1 MAWTLPD
8 KGEGD
13 NDIQSILFQEDLE
26 ILVAGISGSDCVLS
40 GLAVT
45 GGADMTPAVAK
56 GAVLSNGVLFAVAA
70 ADVTIGTADAT
81 NPRIDLIVVNGS
93 GALAVRAGTAAAA
106 PKPPA
111 RTANDVVIASVYVPA
126 NDTAIATS
134 QIFDRRVMRG
144 GSAVTN
150 IYSTTTAETTNN
162 TAAAIDILN
171 KSASGVVIPS
181 GLFLAG
187 RILRVRI
194 GGNYLFNSGTPTLTL
209 TVSYGG
215 TTMFAD
221 TSVAAVADADRGAWM
236 LDFLLVAQ
244 GNSDQALSG
253 VLWLQPVEVA
263 KTAPTTGGPGDL
275 AFTNTSNRLGTVNF
289 AGSAAVDS
297 DAANRTLRVQ
307 FTMNVANA
315 ANEIVVE
322 GATVEL
328 L

>member
-1 MAWTLPD
+1 MAWTVPD

-13 NDIQSILFQEDLE
+13 NDLQSILFQEDLDV
-26 ILVAGISGSDCVLS
+26 LVAGLSGIDCVLS

-56 GAVLSNGVLFAVAA
+56 GAVLTNGVLKAVAA

-81 NPRIDLIVVNGS
+81 NPRIDLIVVNSS
-93 GALAVRAGTAAAA
+93 GALAVRAGTAAAN

-111 RTANDVVIASVYVPA
+111 RSANDVVIASVYVPA

-134 QIFDRRVMRG
+134 QIKDRRVMREQG
-144 GSAVTN
+144 PIC
-150 IYSTTTAETTNN
+150 IYKTTTAEVTNT
-162 TAAAIDILN
+162 TAAAINILDKTN
-171 KSASGVVIPS
+171 GGVVIPS

-209 TVSYGG
+209 TVIYGG

-221 TSVAAVADADRGAWM
+221 TSVAAVADADRGAWF
-236 LDFLLVAQ
+236 LDLFLVAQ
-244 GNSDQALSG
+244 GNSDQALTG
-253 VLWLQPVEVA
+253 VLHLQPMEVA
-263 KTAPTTGGPGDL
+263 RAAPTTGGPGDL
-275 AFTNTSNRLGTVNF
+275 AFANTSNRLGTVNF
-289 AGSAAVDS
+289 AGAAAVDS
-297 DAANRTLRVQ
+297 DAGDRTLQVQ
-307 FTMNVANA
+307 MTMSVSNA
-315 ANEIVVE
+315 ADEIVVE
-322 GATVEL
+322 GAAVEL